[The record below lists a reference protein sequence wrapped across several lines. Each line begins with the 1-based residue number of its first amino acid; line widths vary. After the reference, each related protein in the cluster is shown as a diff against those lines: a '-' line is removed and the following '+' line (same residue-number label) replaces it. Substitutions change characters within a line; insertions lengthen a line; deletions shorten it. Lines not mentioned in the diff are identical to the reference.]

1 MLCFAH
7 PLPFR
12 QRLAGRRRAFTLV
25 EVMIAS
31 TIGAGVLAGVLSSFL
46 FLTRT
51 GVRAA
56 QYNDMQAQVR
66 LGLEKFSEDVR
77 MASAINWNG
86 NLSVTLT
93 VPNNYAASGNQI
105 TYAFDPDQPGV
116 SPTGTGKCFY
126 YKEGAAAATSP
137 RTVLVRNIE
146 NFLFHRYDRLDNETG
161 VTNASTK
168 RLQVTFTARST
179 GVTLADS
186 TETAISS
193 SFILRNKPV
202 N

>member
-1 MLCFAH
+1 MLS
-7 PLPFR
+7 LPPPVRPGRSSARR
-12 QRLAGRRRAFTLV
+12 QAFTLV
-25 EVMIAS
+25 EVMIGA
-31 TIGAGVLAGVLSSFL
+31 TIGAGVLAAVLSSFL

-56 QYNDMQAQVR
+56 QYNDMQSQVR

-77 MASAINWNG
+77 MASAITWNG

-93 VPNNYAASGNQI
+93 VPNNYPPNNLV
-105 TYAFDPDQPGV
+105 TYAFDPDEPSV

-126 YKEGAAAATSP
+126 YKVGDVTSTEP
-137 RTVLVRNIE
+137 RTVLVRNIRD
-146 NFLFHRYDRLDNETG
+146 FLFYRYDRLDNQALSNT
-161 VTNASTK
+161 STK

>member
-1 MLCFAH
+1 ML
-7 PLPFR
+7 PSR
-12 QRLAGRRRAFTLV
+12 SSVSSGTRRVRRAFTLV

-66 LGLEKFSEDVR
+66 LGLEKFSEDAR
-77 MASAINWNG
+77 MASAITWNG

-93 VPNNYAASGNQI
+93 VPNNYPPNNLV
-105 TYAFDPDQPGV
+105 TYAFDPDTP
-116 SPTGTGKCFY
+116 SASSTGKCFY
-126 YKEGAAAATSP
+126 YKTGDVSSTET
-137 RTVLVRNIE
+137 RTVLVRNI
-146 NFLFHRYDRLDNETG
+146 NDFLFYRYDRLDNQALSNT
-161 VTNASTK
+161 STK

>member
-1 MLCFAH
+1 MLSPNHILRSGRPPA
-7 PLPFR
+7 PL
-12 QRLAGRRRAFTLV
+12 RRAFTLV
-25 EVMIAS
+25 EVMIGA
-31 TIGAGVLAGVLSSFL
+31 TIGAGVLAAVLSSFL

-77 MASAINWNG
+77 MASAITWNG

-93 VPNNYAASGNQI
+93 VPNNYAPSNLI
-105 TYAFDPDQPGV
+105 TYAFDPDE
-116 SPTGTGKCFY
+116 PTASATNTGKCFY
-126 YKEGAAAATSP
+126 YKVGDVASTEP
-137 RTVLVRNIE
+137 RIILVRNIRD
-146 NFLFHRYDRLDNETG
+146 FLFYRYDRLDNPAL
-161 VTNASTK
+161 TNTSTK